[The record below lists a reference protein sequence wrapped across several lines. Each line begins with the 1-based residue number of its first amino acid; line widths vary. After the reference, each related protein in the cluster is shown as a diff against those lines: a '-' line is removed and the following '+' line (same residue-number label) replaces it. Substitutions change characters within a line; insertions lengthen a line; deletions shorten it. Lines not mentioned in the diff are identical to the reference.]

1 MTMLEKYLEPI
12 LVADQP
18 LDGQHQAYRMDGT
31 PPKPDM
37 RGKAGLGTCNCCD
50 YFICG
55 HDDTVVLIE
64 ETRLVGQITDLKNEY
79 QYLTVDDQTEFVS
92 KYIRDENKLKVYG
105 SMLVLCRLATACRDV
120 KKFLKAKKY
129 RFWLV
134 VSGMNTAEEKI
145 VFDNLK
151 DRLSQE
157 LKSVLTG
164 KVLDDVEII
173 PSSVFATKL
182 AQHTSTP

>member
-1 MTMLEKYLEPI
+1 MLDRYLEPI
-12 LVADQP
+12 VVADQP
-18 LDGQHQAYRMDGT
+18 LDSQHQAYRMDGVS
-31 PPKPDM
+31 PQPDM
-37 RGKAGLGTCNCCD
+37 RKKAGLGTCNCCD
-50 YFICG
+50 YFILG
-55 HDDTVVLIE
+55 HDNTVVLIE
-64 ETRLVGQITDLKNEY
+64 ETRLVRQIKYLKTKY
-79 QYLTVDDQTEFVS
+79 QYLQIDDQTDFVS

-105 SMLVLCRLATACRDV
+105 SMLVLCHLATVCKEV
-120 KKFLKAKKY
+120 KKLLKEKKY
-129 RFWLV
+129 RFWIV
-134 VSGMNTAEEKI
+134 ASGVNTPEEKI

>member
-1 MTMLEKYLEPI
+1 MLDKYLEPI
-12 LVADQP
+12 MVANRP
-18 LDGQHQAYRMDGT
+18 LGGKHQAYRMDGNSSL
-31 PPKPDM
+31 PDM
-37 RGKAGLGTCNCCD
+37 RINAGLGTCNCCD
-50 YFICG
+50 YFIPG
-55 HDDTVVLIE
+55 HENTVVLIE
-64 ETRLVGQITDLKNEY
+64 ETQLVRQIKALKSQY
-79 QYLTVDDQTEFVS
+79 QYLQVDDQTDFVS
-92 KYIRDENKLKVYG
+92 KCIRDENKLKVYG
-105 SMLVLCRLATACRDV
+105 SMLVLCHLATACREV
-120 KKFLKAKKY
+120 KEFLKAKKY

-173 PSSVFATKL
+173 PSSVLVSKL
-182 AQHTSTP
+182 SKQASTP